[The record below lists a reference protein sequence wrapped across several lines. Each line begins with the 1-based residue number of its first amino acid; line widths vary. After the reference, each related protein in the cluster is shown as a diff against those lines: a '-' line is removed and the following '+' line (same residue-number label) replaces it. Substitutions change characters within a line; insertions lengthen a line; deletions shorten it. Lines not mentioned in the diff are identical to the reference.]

1 MILTLLMMLIV
12 IDGVEAGLK
21 YLLKDNSYK
30 SKYELYRPETE
41 YIQRV
46 EEIIDGKFGNG
57 QDRINQLKKLGY
69 NIYEIGYIQSKV
81 NEFLS

>member
-1 MILTLLMMLIV
+1 MILTLLMMLI
-12 IDGVEAGLK
+12 DGAEAGLK
-21 YLLKDNSYK
+21 YLLKDNSYE
-30 SKYELYRPETE
+30 SNYELYRPDSE
-41 YIQRV
+41 YIMRS
-46 EEIIDGKFGNG
+46 EEIIAGKFGNG

>member
-1 MILTLLMMLIV
+1 MILALLMMLIV
-12 IDGVEAGLK
+12 IDGAEAGLK
-21 YLLKDNSYK
+21 YLLKDNSYE